1 MAIIEQMNRDQQS
14 ALKLLSKDLDLRCS
28 NMKQKFETESRE
40 LKETHREELER
51 LENNYKEA
59 LKAEKALAEE
69 KLDKMSK
76 EYKYLKSMFHVFQDS
91 IYEEME
97 DKWLRRKA
105 EWEKDE
111 KMEREKILLQQKCRI
126 IKKFELQSEEKKK
139 KMNES
144 ISAVSDNFARE
155 KEELLRQH
163 DEDILQIQ
171 ELRKSKEILE
181 AELRAQATVLETLNT
196 NLFQCQKE
204 LERQKTIAANLEKLF
219 QTKLAEAEEKHKYN
233 IKTPTEENN
242 CLRQMLTTT
251 TYEETSEVSEKSS
264 SASPNMYESDVP
276 EHNSNKKQ
284 AS

>member
-1 MAIIEQMNRDQQS
+1 MP
-14 ALKLLSKDLDLRCS
+14 
-28 NMKQKFETESRE
+28 TEGIMTS
-40 LKETHREELER
+40 LFSFPP
-51 LENNYKEA
+51 
-59 LKAEKALAEE
+59 
-69 KLDKMSK
+69 DKMSK

>member
-1 MAIIEQMNRDQQS
+1 MQ
-14 ALKLLSKDLDLRCS
+14 
-28 NMKQKFETESRE
+28 
-40 LKETHREELER
+40 
-51 LENNYKEA
+51 
-59 LKAEKALAEE
+59 
-69 KLDKMSK
+69 
-76 EYKYLKSMFHVFQDS
+76 
-91 IYEEME
+91 
-97 DKWLRRKA
+97 
-105 EWEKDE
+105 
-111 KMEREKILLQQKCRI
+111 
-126 IKKFELQSEEKKK
+126 
-139 KMNES
+139 
-144 ISAVSDNFARE
+144 
-155 KEELLRQH
+155 
-163 DEDILQIQ
+163 
-171 ELRKSKEILE
+171 ILE

>member
-1 MAIIEQMNRDQQS
+1 
-14 ALKLLSKDLDLRCS
+14 
-28 NMKQKFETESRE
+28 
-40 LKETHREELER
+40 
-51 LENNYKEA
+51 
-59 LKAEKALAEE
+59 
-69 KLDKMSK
+69 MSK

-171 ELRKSKEILE
+171 ELRKSKEVRVPIQL
-181 AELRAQATVLETLNT
+181 
-196 NLFQCQKE
+196 
-204 LERQKTIAANLEKLF
+204 
-219 QTKLAEAEEKHKYN
+219 
-233 IKTPTEENN
+233 
-242 CLRQMLTTT
+242 
-251 TYEETSEVSEKSS
+251 
-264 SASPNMYESDVP
+264 YESSVFQAL
-276 EHNSNKKQ
+276 HTWGNK
-284 AS
+284 